1 MLISKSKLNV
11 KDNSGILVAQCIQP
25 QRSKKSQKACRI
37 GDFMKATIKKGS
49 VKSSSLRLKNITGS
63 DRLKNLVVIQTKKA
77 LRRLD
82 GSVLKFPSNSGVT
95 INERRMPLFK
105 RVAGAVP
112 LELKKSC
119 GSVLNI
125 ARIII

>member
-1 MLISKSKLNV
+1 MIISKTKLNV

-25 QRSKKSQKACRI
+25 QRSKKSQKPCQI
-37 GDFMKATIKKGS
+37 GDFLKATIRKGS
-49 VKSSSLRLKNITGS
+49 LKSTTQRVKNLTGS
-63 DRLKNLVVIQTKKA
+63 ERLKNLVVIQTRKV

-82 GSVLKFPSNSGVT
+82 GSAIKFPSNCGVT
-95 INERRMPLFK
+95 VNERRLPLFK
-105 RVAGAVP
+105 RVTGAVP

-125 ARIII
+125 AKILL